1 MTKEI
6 KYLHD
11 FEAKFDHRTC
21 YGDWWRGQCWYK
33 GQIASIERMFYGY
46 PKSEIKRILRQE
58 LVSQLN
64 KGYLYTT

>member
-1 MTKEI
+1 MI

-11 FEAKFDHRTC
+11 FTIERKNRTG

>member
-1 MTKEI
+1 MI

-11 FEAKFDHRTC
+11 FTIEPKNRTAW
-21 YGDWWRGQCWYK
+21 GDWWRGQCWYK

-58 LVSQLN
+58 LVNQLN